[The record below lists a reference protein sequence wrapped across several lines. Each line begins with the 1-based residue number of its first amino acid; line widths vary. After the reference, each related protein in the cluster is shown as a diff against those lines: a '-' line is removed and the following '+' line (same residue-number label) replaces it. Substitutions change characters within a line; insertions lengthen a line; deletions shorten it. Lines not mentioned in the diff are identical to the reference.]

1 MPSGAIGLV
10 VGASTGAD
18 LGVARMT
25 AYLIRRV
32 GQAIIV
38 VFGVSLLVF
47 VLLHLLPGGP
57 ARAVI
62 GPRAT
67 KPQILAFD
75 REYGLLKPLPV
86 QYIAWVVQVLHGNLG
101 FSYKQNQTVTSLL
114 EQNVPRTMAL
124 AGTAT
129 VLALVVAVPLG
140 VYEAVR
146 RNHVDDYVLTG
157 VSFLFYSMPTF
168 FLGMILIIV
177 FSITLPLF
185 PPTGPNPALPLWG
198 QVSNMDTIIQ
208 DYVRT
213 AHAKG
218 VPNLQVLVK
227 HVVRNAL
234 VPIATLV
241 GLSLPWILSG
251 ALIVEALFNYPGM
264 GYLFWQ
270 AMEVEDFPVML
281 GTVLIVGVMVVLGL
295 LMADILYAVLDPRVR
310 YS

>member
-1 MPSGAIGLV
+1 
-10 VGASTGAD
+10 
-18 LGVARMT
+18 MT

-198 QVSNMDTIIQ
+198 QVSNMVLPVATLCLVTIALFSRYMRSAVMDTIIQ

-241 GLSLPWILSG
+241 GLSLPWI
-251 ALIVEALFNYPGM
+251 IVEALFNYPGM

-281 GTVLIVGVMVVLGL
+281 GTVLIVGVMVVLGSL
-295 LMADILYAVLDPRVR
+295 LADILYAVLDPRVR